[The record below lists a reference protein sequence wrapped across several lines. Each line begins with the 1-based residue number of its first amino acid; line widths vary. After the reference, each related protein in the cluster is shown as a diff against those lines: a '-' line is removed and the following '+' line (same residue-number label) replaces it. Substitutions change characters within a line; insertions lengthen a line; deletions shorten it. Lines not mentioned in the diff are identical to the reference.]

1 VIALDTNVL
10 IFAEITNS
18 PHHHQ
23 AREILSSLAE
33 GPIPWSIPWPCV
45 YEFLR
50 VVTHPRVFHPP
61 VPAAR
66 ALEDIGQILLSPSLV
81 VLRETDRHPA
91 IMRQVI
97 EESGATGNLLHDA
110 HIAALCREHGVGEI
124 VTGDRDF
131 SRFNGLAV
139 TNPFGGTEAS

>member
-1 VIALDTNVL
+1 MIALDTNVL

-23 AREILSSLAE
+23 ARELLSSLAE

-81 VLRETDRHPA
+81 LLRETDRHPA

-110 HIAALCREHGVGEI
+110 HIVALCREHGVGEI

-139 TNPFGGTEAS
+139 TNPFGGMEAS